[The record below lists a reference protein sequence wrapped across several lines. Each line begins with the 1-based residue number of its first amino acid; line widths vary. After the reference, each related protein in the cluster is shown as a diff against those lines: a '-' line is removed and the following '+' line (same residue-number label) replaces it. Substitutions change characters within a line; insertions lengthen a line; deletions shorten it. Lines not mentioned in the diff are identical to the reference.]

1 VLLLL
6 LLGAQESW
14 EPEEHV
20 PPELVY
26 ELQQSQPQLFKG
38 LKLAGGKKKKKK
50 KNKAK
55 KQQDEQQQHNVVASE
70 QPSSSSDVSSSSS
83 SSSSVGHQHQGG
95 SSNGGVNGVVQQ
107 AVSDLRERET
117 VSAG

>member
-1 VLLLL
+1 LLLL
-6 LLGAQESW
+6 LQESW

-26 ELQQSQPQLFKG
+26 ELQQSQPELFKG

-50 KNKAK
+50 SKGK
-55 KQQDEQQQHNVVASE
+55 KQQQEQQQHNVVASE
-70 QPSSSSDVSSSSS
+70 QLSSSSDISSSSS
-83 SSSSVGHQHQGG
+83 SSSSAGHQHQGG
-95 SSNGGVNGVVQQ
+95 SSNGSVNGLVQPT
-107 AVSDLRERET
+107 VSDLRERET